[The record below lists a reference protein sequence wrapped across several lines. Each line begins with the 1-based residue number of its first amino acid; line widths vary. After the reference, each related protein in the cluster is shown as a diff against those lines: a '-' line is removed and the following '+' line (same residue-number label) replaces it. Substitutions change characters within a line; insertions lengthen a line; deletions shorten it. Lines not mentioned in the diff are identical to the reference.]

1 MNGFDSVSRVSPN
14 TILGYSTQAAS
25 QVEANPLDWKK
36 DVVTMPIA
44 TTAEDLKKRRQLKN
58 GFYINHRLYIK
69 DVPEKYTV
77 EPIKT
82 YKTGGYD
89 IDKGKSF

>member
-1 MNGFDSVSRVSPN
+1 M
-14 TILGYSTQAAS
+14 
-25 QVEANPLDWKK
+25 EAKPLDWKK
-36 DVVTMPIA
+36 NVVVVPIA
-44 TTAEDLKKRRQLKN
+44 TSAEDLKHKRQLKD

-69 DVPEKYTV
+69 DVPEKYTI

-89 IDKGKSF
+89 IDNRKLL